1 MKLAIF
7 FPGIG
12 YTNDKPL
19 MYYSRK
25 LLQELGY
32 EELCVEYHDLPGKVR
47 GDKRMLLQAANMAY
61 EQAKEKLAACDF
73 TKYEQIVLVG
83 KSIGTYLAVKIAK
96 GIAGGAYDEKS
107 SGGAFVPEIKLVL
120 YTPVEETFLFGTAD
134 GTASGE
140 LADVST
146 ETAFC
151 TAAAGDVFSDAIAFI
166 GDNDPW
172 SKLDEVKRL
181 ASMRNVPLH
190 LYHDCNHSLETGD
203 CLANIEILG
212 MVMRLTKE
220 YLNK

>member
-7 FPGIG
+7 LPGIG

-25 LLQELGY
+25 LLYELGY

-96 GIAGGAYDEKS
+96 EIGAGAIAEKS
-107 SGGAFVPEIKLVL
+107 SAGALMPKIKLVL
-120 YTPVEETFLFGTAD
+120 YTPVEATFLPEIDAAEVGEVFAD
-134 GTASGE
+134 S
-140 LADVST
+140 
-146 ETAFC
+146 
-151 TAAAGDVFSDAIAFI
+151 IAFI

-181 ASMRNVPLH
+181 AVVRKVPLH
-190 LYHDCNHSLETGD
+190 LYKDCNHSLETGD